1 MEILLIVLALIALP
15 VIWAILIYNKLV
27 KNKSLVEEG
36 WSGIDVQLKRRAN
49 LIPNL
54 VETVK
59 GYASHEQEILENV
72 TRYRN
77 QSLGAEAPA
86 EQGIAEGL
94 LGAAL
99 GKLFA
104 VVENYPDL
112 KADANF
118 TNLHRALDEI
128 EDEIQMARR
137 YYNGTVRDNN
147 ITIESFPSNIVANYF
162 RFRKAEFFVIPDEGD
177 RAVPKVSFD

>member
-1 MEILLIVLALIALP
+1 MEILLIILALVLLP
-15 VIWAILIYNKLV
+15 IVWAILTYNKLV
-27 KNKSLVEEG
+27 KNKNLVEEG

-72 TRYRN
+72 TKYRN
-77 QSLGAEAPA
+77 QSMGAGAPA

-99 GKLFA
+99 GRLFA

-112 KADANF
+112 KADKNF

-137 YYNGTVRDNN
+137 YYNGTVRDTN
-147 ITIESFPSNIVANYF
+147 IAIEAFPSNLIANYF
-162 RFRKAEFFVIPDEGD
+162 KFNKAEFFEIPDEGD